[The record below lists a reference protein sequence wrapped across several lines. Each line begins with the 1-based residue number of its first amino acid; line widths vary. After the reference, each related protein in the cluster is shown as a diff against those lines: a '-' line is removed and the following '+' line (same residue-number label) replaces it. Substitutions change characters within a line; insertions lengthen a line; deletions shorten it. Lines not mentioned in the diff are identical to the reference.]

1 MSPASEGDKMKSFAI
16 AGLAVTALIAPAMAA
31 DMAPLPYKAPVP
43 VMNWTG
49 CYVGADAGAA
59 WSAQDVANSAP
70 SALDQAGVVG
80 TINGAGPVGGGYA
93 GCNLQVTPVW
103 VVGLEGDFSATHLG
117 GSANAINLLANGSPT
132 TFGGIQWTSRLNWIA
147 TVRGRV
153 GYVFAPDLMFFVT
166 GGAAW
171 GASNYRSFDLFAPGC
186 PVCGGTTFSE
196 TNAGYVAGLGF
207 DWTPWHNNWVVRM
220 EYLYHNLGG
229 TTATAAL
236 TPPLTGVA
244 ANPVWKDIVVQS
256 ARLGLSYK
264 F

>member
-1 MSPASEGDKMKSFAI
+1 MRV
-16 AGLAVTALIAPAMAA
+16 LAVAGFAVAALHAVSAMAA
-31 DMAPLPYKAPVP
+31 DMAPSYKAPVP
-43 VMNWTG
+43 VMSWTG
-49 CYVGADAGAA
+49 CYAGVDAGAA

-70 SALDQAGVVG
+70 AALDQAGVVA
-80 TINGAGPVGGGYA
+80 TINGAGAVGGGYA

-103 VVGLEGDFSATHLG
+103 VVGLEGDFSAAHLG
-117 GSANAINLLANGSPT
+117 GSANADNVLLTGAPATN
-132 TFGGIQWTSRLNWIA
+132 GGIGWTNHLNWIA
-147 TVRGRV
+147 TLRGRV
-153 GYVFAPDLMFFVT
+153 GYVLAPDLMFFVT

-171 GASNYRSFDLFAPGC
+171 GASNYRSFDMFAPGC

-207 DWTPWHNNWVVRM
+207 DWTPWHNNWMVRV

-229 TTATAAL
+229 ATATAAL
-236 TPPLTGVA
+236 TPPLAGDA
-244 ANPVWKDIVVQS
+244 AYPVWKDIVVQS

>member
-43 VMNWTG
+43 VTNWTG

-70 SALDQAGVVG
+70 SSLDQAGVVG

-117 GSANAINLLANGSPT
+117 GSANVIHVLANGSPPT
-132 TFGGIQWTSRLNWIA
+132 IDGIQKTSRLNWIA
-147 TVRGRV
+147 SVRGRV
-153 GYVFAPDLMFFVT
+153 GLSFIRRLSAGMSRVRRDDLQRDECRICCRIGLRLDAMAQQLDRPNGIPLPQSRRDDRDCGTDAAVDGCCRQSRLEGHRGAIGAPRTEL
-166 GGAAW
+166 
-171 GASNYRSFDLFAPGC
+171 
-186 PVCGGTTFSE
+186 
-196 TNAGYVAGLGF
+196 
-207 DWTPWHNNWVVRM
+207 
-220 EYLYHNLGG
+220 
-229 TTATAAL
+229 
-236 TPPLTGVA
+236 
-244 ANPVWKDIVVQS
+244 
-256 ARLGLSYK
+256 
-264 F
+264 